1 MPDFI
6 LVKRSQVFPHC
17 YQLALNYCHN
27 YYNIIIG
34 MYNIPKVVD
43 CTDVLNEWVYP
54 ANGDLTRLLNTPSRE
69 LPEHVCRFTQD
80 IYLCVYIQP
89 DVGMYGD

>member
-1 MPDFI
+1 
-6 LVKRSQVFPHC
+6 
-17 YQLALNYCHN
+17 
-27 YYNIIIG
+27 

-54 ANGDLTRLLNTPSRE
+54 ANGDLTRLLNTPPRE
-69 LPEHVCRFTQD
+69 LPEYVRRFTQD

-89 DVGMYGD
+89 DFAMYGDVDEDDVLNDAIITDETGGSFESVAQGM